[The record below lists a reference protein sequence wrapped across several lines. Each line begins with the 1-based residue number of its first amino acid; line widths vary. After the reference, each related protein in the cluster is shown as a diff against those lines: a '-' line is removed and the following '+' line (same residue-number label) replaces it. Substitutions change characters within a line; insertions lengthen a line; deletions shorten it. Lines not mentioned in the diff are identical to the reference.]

1 MTEAPLVL
9 SMGEPAGIGPDV
21 VLTAWSAMRAGLP
34 PFAVLADPDMLAA
47 RARHLGL
54 SVPIRQLAAA
64 DLPETAAVFAAALP
78 VLPVPLAAPGVLGAP
93 DPANSPR
100 VAEAIRQ
107 GVALC
112 REGHARGL
120 VTAPIHKAAM
130 AAGGFA
136 FPGHTEFLES
146 LAGPGHRAVMMLACA
161 GLRVVPLT
169 VHCALAEVPER
180 LAASPL
186 AEVARIVL
194 AALSRDFGIPRPRLA
209 VAGLNP
215 HAGEDGLMGREE
227 ADIIAP
233 ALAGLRTEGHDVA
246 GPLPADT
253 MFHAEAR
260 ALYDAALCM
269 YHDQAL
275 IPLKTLDFHGGV
287 NITLG
292 LPFVRTSPD
301 HGTALAIAGSGR
313 ANPASLAAALGA
325 ADAIARARETAR

>member
-1 MTEAPLVL
+1 MTAAPLVL
-9 SMGEPAGIGPDV
+9 SMGEPAGVGPDAI
-21 VLTAWSAMRAGLP
+21 LAAWTAARADLP
-34 PFAVLADPDMLAA
+34 PFAVLADPEMLAA
-47 RARHLGL
+47 RARRLGL
-54 SVPIRQLAAA
+54 AAPIRPLAAD
-64 DLPETAAVFAAALP
+64 DLTAASRIFPEALP
-78 VLPVPLAAPGVLGAP
+78 VLPVPLPEPGVLGRP
-93 DPANSPR
+93 DPANSPQ

-112 REGHARGL
+112 RAGGARGL
-120 VTAPIHKAAM
+120 ITAPIHKAAM

-146 LAGPGHRAVMMLACA
+146 LAGPGHRAVMMLACES
-161 GLRVVPLT
+161 LRVVPLT
-169 VHCALAEVPER
+169 VHCALSEVPHR
-180 LAASPL
+180 LAAAPL
-186 AEVARIVL
+186 AAVARIVL
-194 AALSRDFGIPRPRLA
+194 AALARDFGIARPRLA

-227 ADIIAP
+227 IEIIAP
-233 ALAGLRTEGHDVA
+233 AIAGLRAEGHAVA

-253 MFHAEAR
+253 LFHAEAR

-275 IPLKTLDFHGGV
+275 IPLKTLDFFGGV

-313 ANPASLAAALGA
+313 ADPASLIAAVRT
-325 ADAIARARETAR
+325 ADAIARARDAAR